1 MTIDNA
7 EQQAL
12 TAAVMDD
19 IVGMMKSRAISL
31 AAQLQLADLVKDGPK
46 SLAELAQVT
55 GTNKAALYRL
65 LYALVQC
72 GYFEEIEPEVFAQS
86 ERSHLLRTDLPRSL
100 HGFAMIHGDE
110 WQWAPWQ
117 RAIQTL
123 QTGEPVFSEMFGKDL
138 WRYFQEDNPDAGQ
151 RFQRA
156 MNAQSKQYDQAIAHA
171 YEFSAVGT
179 IVDVAGGQGSLLT
192 TILQTHPAARG
203 ILFDQVSVI
212 EMARQRHLT
221 DNLEDR
227 LELVSGNFF
236 EAVPPGAD
244 TYLLK
249 QIIHDWENDEC
260 IQILSNCRKAMKQGG
275 RVLVVD
281 EIITPGEKIPSL
293 GPLIDLQLQLLMK
306 GRKRSEAEH
315 RPLFEASGLQL
326 TRVCPTQSSYTILEA
341 TAL

>member
-1 MTIDNA
+1 MTVDNV

-12 TAAVMDD
+12 SAAVMDD

-46 SLAELAQVT
+46 SLTELAQAT
-55 GTNKAALYRL
+55 GTNKMALYRL

-72 GYFEEIEPEVFAQS
+72 GYFEEVKPEIFAQS

-110 WQWAPWQ
+110 WQWHPWEK
-117 RAIQTL
+117 AIQTL
-123 QTGEPVFSEMFGKDL
+123 QTGEPVFAEMFGKDL
-138 WRYFQEDNPDAGQ
+138 WHYFQEDNPDAGQ

-156 MNAQSKQYDQAIAHA
+156 MSAQSKQYDQAIAHG
-171 YEFSAVGT
+171 YDFSVVGT

-192 TILQTHPAARG
+192 TILQTYPTAHG
-203 ILFDQVSVI
+203 ILFDQPSVI
-212 EMARQRHLT
+212 DMAQQRHLT
-221 DNLEDR
+221 ASFQDR
-227 LELVSGNFF
+227 LGLVSGNFF

-249 QIIHDWENDEC
+249 QIIHDWEDDQC

-275 RVLVVD
+275 RVLVID
-281 EIITPGEKIPSL
+281 EIITPGAKIPSL
-293 GPLIDLQLQLLMK
+293 GPLVDLQLQLLMK
-306 GRKRSEAEH
+306 GRKRTEAEH
-315 RPLFEASGLQL
+315 RLLFEASGLRL
-326 TRVCPTQSSYTILEA
+326 TRVCPTKSSYTILEA
-341 TAL
+341 TAY